1 MSDCNNQQRIVRWCT
16 YFDKFAQ
23 FGGRIRSAGGE
34 GGGGGRSS
42 NQYHC
47 GNCIKLKV
55 VNAVLCCVLGGND
68 LYIYI

>member
-1 MSDCNNQQRIVRWCT
+1 MTAITNSESCDGE

-23 FGGRIRSAGGE
+23 FGGTIRSAGGE

-68 LYIYI
+68 LCIYI

>member
-1 MSDCNNQQRIVRWCT
+1 MIAITNSESCDGA

-23 FGGRIRSAGGE
+23 FGGTIRSAGGE
-34 GGGGGRSS
+34 GGGGGRSG
-42 NQYHC
+42 NQYHS

-68 LYIYI
+68 LCIYI